1 MYKAKDRKT
10 LYLFEELFPFGGKLD
25 ENNRWLRIAE
35 LIPWDELESS
45 YRSYFSHTGR
55 PAKDC
60 RLVIGLL
67 LLKHMTNV
75 SDEEMVQLLRENI
88 YFQAFCGFEHFV
100 TNRVLDSS
108 TLSKARDRL
117 GVEYFRQLEEKTYSV
132 LVERKII
139 RGKGLLVDATVFPQ
153 NIKYPTDVGL
163 LNDVRQ
169 WLVGQVKTLGKR
181 VGKNYRTYCRKA
193 KALYVGFSKKR
204 RKTRKVVREVTRKMI
219 QYARRNLAQMKQAVC
234 LLASTGEQIKKAVAK
249 KLAVAE
255 KIYQQQL
262 FMYKNKTHRIAERI
276 VSFHREYVR
285 PIKRGKAG
293 KKVEFGPKA
302 AVSHVDGFLF
312 LDRISHDNFSEAD
325 TPIVEEQIASYEKR
339 FGKKPPSLTGD
350 NLYGTRANRQLV
362 QEQQIRGAFKPLGRR
377 PKGEHPPDRWFKAKQ
392 RERNRIEGHLGHGKQ
407 HFRLDRILYDGED
420 GSELWVRA
428 GIMGMNLKRALA
440 RM

>member
-10 LYLFEELFPFGGKLD
+10 PYLFEELFPFGGKLD

-55 PAKDC
+55 PAKDG

-108 TLSKARDRL
+108 TLSKARGRL

-132 LVERKII
+132 LIERKII
-139 RGKGLLVDATVFPQ
+139 RGKGLLVDATVFGQ

-181 VGKNYRTYCRKA
+181 VDKNYRRYCRKA
-193 KALYVGFSKKR
+193 KAVYLGFSKKR
-204 RKTRKVVREVTRKMI
+204 RKTRKVVREATRKMI
-219 QYARRNLAQMKQAVC
+219 QYVRRNLAQMKEAVG
-234 LLASTGEQIKKAVAK
+234 LLASTGEQIKQAVAK

-262 FMYKNKTHRIAERI
+262 FMYKNKTHRVAERI

-339 FGKKPPSLTGD
+339 FGKKPPSLTAD

-377 PKGEHPPDRWFKAKQ
+377 PKAAHPPDRWFKAKQ

-428 GIMGMNLKRALA
+428 GILGMNLKRALA

>member
-10 LYLFEELFPFGGKLD
+10 PYLFEELFPFGGKLD

-35 LIPWDELESS
+35 LIPWDELEGS

-55 PAKDC
+55 PAKDG

-108 TLSKARDRL
+108 TLSKARERL

-132 LVERKII
+132 LIERRII

-169 WLVGQVKTLGKR
+169 WLVGQVKTLGRR
-181 VGKNYRTYCRKA
+181 VDKNYRTYCRKA
-193 KALYVGFSKKR
+193 KAVYLGFSKKR
-204 RKTRKVVREVTRKMI
+204 RKTNKVVREVTRKMI
-219 QYARRNLAQMKQAVC
+219 QYVRRNLAQMKEAAG

-262 FMYKNKTHRIAERI
+262 FMYQNKTHRIAERI

-339 FGKKPPSLTGD
+339 FGKKPPSLTAD

-428 GIMGMNLKRALA
+428 GILGMNLKRALA